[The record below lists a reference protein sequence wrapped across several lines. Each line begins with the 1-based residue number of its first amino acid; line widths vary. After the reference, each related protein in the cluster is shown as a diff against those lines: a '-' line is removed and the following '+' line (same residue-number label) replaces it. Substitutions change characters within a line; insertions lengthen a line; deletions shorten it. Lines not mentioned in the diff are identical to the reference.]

1 MGIFKPSARQRRQIE
16 LEVRGSMARERM
28 GAARQVAVQL
38 KGLYDA
44 ADPSRFR
51 KDRRETNVGHV
62 AVEFDEHEAEQLR
75 GKSRWLFRHSGAYR
89 APILAAT
96 VEIVGDGLFPMG
108 RNDLARDACAMFRR
122 WGSDPVQCDIRGLR
136 TLPLLQR
143 AELIDLFVDGDHGL
157 VMTKLGS
164 VQPIT
169 ADRILNPKREAN
181 RPTLAGGVET
191 DAVGRVIAFYVA
203 KWAASGHYLDHNDTI
218 AYPHRWFS
226 FLNCPDVAEAIRTPP
241 LLIAALDRI
250 QDLEEFIDNT
260 MTASKW
266 ASSITGLLTS
276 DDPPA
281 AQGMLEGA
289 HAAATNNAPIS
300 QSEITLENG
309 TLFNW
314 GANAKIQQIEAK
326 HPNAQFE
333 AFIAQ
338 LMRIAC
344 ASIRFPYEIAMQDF
358 SASNFS
364 TAKAIRMQAE
374 EFATAWRRMY
384 VEHRLLRIYHWK
396 VRSWQARGLLPVG
409 PEADAKL
416 FAVEVPPPPRRFIDP
431 QKEAA
436 ADILRIQHGLDTKER
451 VISRE
456 GRDPDAVR
464 DQRAREVKADAAAGL
479 SETPLVEGSPG
490 VPRTSGG
497 GADNDD
503 EALREKVEDILAE
516 RAQRNGTA

>member
-1 MGIFKPSARQRRQIE
+1 MGIFGVSRRQRRMIE
-16 LEVRGSMARERM
+16 LEMRAGMARERM
-28 GAARQVAVQL
+28 GSPRQVSVQL

-44 ADPSRFR
+44 ADASRFR

-62 AVEFDEHEAEQLR
+62 SVEFDEHEAEQLR
-75 GKSRWLFRHSGAYR
+75 GKSRWLFRNSGAYR

-108 RNDLARDACAMFRR
+108 RNDLARDACRMFRQ
-122 WGSDPVQCDIRGLR
+122 WGTDPTQCDIRGLR

-157 VMTKLGS
+157 VMTNLGS

-169 ADRILNPKREAN
+169 ADRLVNPSRKTNE
-181 RPTLAGGVET
+181 PKLAGGVET
-191 DAVGRVIAFYVA
+191 DAYGRVIAFHVA
-203 KWAASGHYLDHNDTI
+203 KWNATGHYLDHNETV

-241 LLIAALDRI
+241 LLVAALDRI

-266 ASSITGLLTS
+266 ASSVTGLLTS

-281 AQGMLEGA
+281 AADMLEQAHDANTNGA
-289 HAAATNNAPIS
+289 AIT
-300 QSEITLENG
+300 QREITLESG

-314 GANAKIQQIEAK
+314 GANAKIQQIDAK

-344 ASIRFPYEIAMQDF
+344 ASIRFPYEIAVQDF
-358 SASNFS
+358 SSSNFS

-384 VEHRLLRIYHWK
+384 VEHRLLRIYRWK
-396 VRSWQARGLLPVG
+396 VRSWQSRGLLPVG
-409 PEADAKL
+409 PEADREL
-416 FAVEVPPPPRRFIDP
+416 FAVEVPPPPRRMIDP

-436 ADILRIQHGLDTKER
+436 ADIMRIQAGLDTKER

-464 DQRAREVKADAAAGL
+464 AQRAKEIAADAAIGASPPATG
-479 SETPLVEGSPG
+479 EGAPG

-503 EALREKVEDILAE
+503 ERMRGMIEDILAE